1 MARLVHIIAWLL
13 TVILSV
19 PTLRYLWK
27 IESSSPSRV
36 MKNFIERGCSAA
48 AACCILSCWDCLV
61 FKVWLILIL
70 LVWSHETIFVDSAL
84 LFVKPLA
91 AQVLSCFFIG
101 YQLYV
106 LCPWETLELE
116 ILSDPSVVDFF
127 HQKLPG
133 TSRTVERRSW
143 AMQAIA
149 FPSTF
154 TGADGLE
161 RWETC
166 WEILLV
172 WLVLQYSLKLHAS
185 GTFCRW
191 DSIVIKLFDTS
202 FQNRGDFS
210 LKKMGRS
217 TTRPCHWCVT
227 CKGLG
232 KWCQRSDFGALGL
245 PWCLRW
251 GDVFEYSVPQGV
263 GLKGWRKK
271 WRVADEL
278 AGDWISDPMH
288 SMENEWNLQP
298 CSPKIQVHQKHGSK
312 LQWIFPSTPTK
323 SFTIHHPTQ
332 KKILAH
338 IKYTHFFTK
347 SLRFAH
353 LFWSKTSL
361 SYLGEPWNFRA
372 STDSRCFGRPLAA
385 FNFLVVRSLRFTP
398 VKMLPASVSLESLL
412 GWKKTSDIRNLRLKI
427 APSYL
432 RVEDVP
438 RLDGWNF
445 SNHDLSKFCNLEPNR
460 LWSSKTLGWL

>member
-1 MARLVHIIAWLL
+1 MEELSSQKGKWNELKNLTNLSLKWSMGYHLFYCLDLLKLLCWLL
-13 TVILSV
+13 IFSSVFSNLIISTRKLSCELMSQNGQV
-19 PTLRYLWK
+19 SPHYCMAADCDPVSSTLRYLWK
-27 IESSSPSRV
+27 IESSSPSCV
-36 MKNFIERGCSAA
+36 MKKIIERGCSAA

-116 ILSDPSVVDFF
+116 ILRRPVRRWFF

-191 DSIVIKLFDTS
+191 DSIVIKIFDTS

-210 LKKMGRS
+210 LKKDGSVHYKAVSLVCHLQGSGEMMPKIWLRS
-217 TTRPCHWCVT
+217 IGVT
-227 CKGLG
+227 LVPALG
-232 KWCQRSDFGALGL
+232 WRFWVFGAPGGWAEAKNGESLTSFQVVGSQIPYI
-245 PWCLRW
+245 PWKMS
-251 GDVFEYSVPQGV
+251 GIFSHAVP
-263 GLKGWRKK
+263 KSKFIK
-271 WRVADEL
+271 T
-278 AGDWISDPMH
+278 WIK
-288 SMENEWNLQP
+288 N
-298 CSPKIQVHQKHGSK
+298 
-312 LQWIFPSTPTK
+312 QWIFPSTPTK
-323 SFTIHHPTQ
+323 SFTKHHPTQ
-332 KKILAH
+332 NRYWH
-338 IKYTHFFTK
+338 I
-347 SLRFAH
+347 
-353 LFWSKTSL
+353 
-361 SYLGEPWNFRA
+361 
-372 STDSRCFGRPLAA
+372 
-385 FNFLVVRSLRFTP
+385 
-398 VKMLPASVSLESLL
+398 
-412 GWKKTSDIRNLRLKI
+412 
-427 APSYL
+427 
-432 RVEDVP
+432 
-438 RLDGWNF
+438 
-445 SNHDLSKFCNLEPNR
+445 
-460 LWSSKTLGWL
+460 